1 MMKIPC
7 SVWMPSLIKKYRHA
21 DGTDISI
28 SRICWDI
35 GGIDAEIVYKRSKK
49 HGIFRVLPVKGASVY
64 GKPVITMPK
73 KTQPERGIP
82 VRNRY

>member
-49 HGIFRVLPVKGASVY
+49 TRHFPRAACQRGLRLR
-64 GKPVITMPK
+64 
-73 KTQPERGIP
+73 KT
-82 VRNRY
+82 RYYHA